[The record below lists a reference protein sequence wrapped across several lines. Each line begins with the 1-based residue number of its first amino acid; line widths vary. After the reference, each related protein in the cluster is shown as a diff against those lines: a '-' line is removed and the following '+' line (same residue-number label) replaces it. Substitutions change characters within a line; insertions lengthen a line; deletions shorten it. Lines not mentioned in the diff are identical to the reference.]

1 MSSRKIAAAVRI
13 MAIVNGLIWLALG
26 VGWFAGAAWALA
38 LWSWPEVPMTFL
50 FLASIAASIVVVW
63 ATVAWTGEVA
73 ALSGVGL
80 NIAVA
85 GGATGVHLWQL
96 NLPAPAA
103 AAFAGAAFGV
113 LLFAWARRQPIRDG
127 RAMPALVRG
136 AFVLFTLTLIAAGG
150 ALTLSHQV
158 FPWRLHP
165 SGMAVIG
172 AFFLGAAAYFG
183 HAALQ
188 SHWAHA
194 APPLWGFLA
203 YDLVLFPPYLR
214 MLGASGSDAF
224 VDDYYDGGGV
234 NMLSLQIYLSVLGV
248 STLVALYCLLMHP
261 STRLWRRRAG
271 AQAS

>member
-1 MSSRKIAAAVRI
+1 MSDREIAAAVRI
-13 MAIVNGLIWLALG
+13 MATINALCWLALG
-26 VGWFAGAAWALA
+26 AGWYAGAAWALD
-38 LWSWPEVPMTFL
+38 LWPWPEVPMTFL
-50 FLASIAASIVVVW
+50 FLASIAASIAVVW
-63 ATVAWTGEVA
+63 ATVAWTGELA

-85 GGATGVHLWQL
+85 SGATGAHLWQL

-103 AAFAGAAFGV
+103 AALVGAAFGV
-113 LLFAWARRQPIRDG
+113 LLFAWARRQSVRDG

-136 AFVLFTLTLIAAGG
+136 AFVFFTLTLIAAGG

-172 AFFLGAAAYFG
+172 AVFLGAAAYFG

-188 SHWAHA
+188 THWVHA
-194 APPLWGFLA
+194 APPLWGFLV
-203 YDLVLFPPYLR
+203 YDLVLFGPYLR
-214 MLGASGSDAF
+214 MLSGGDAF
-224 VDDYYDGGGV
+224 LDEYYDGGGV
-234 NMLSLQIYLSVLGV
+234 NMLSLQIYLGVLAA
-248 STLVALYCLLMHP
+248 STAVALYCLLMHP

-271 AQAS
+271 AQVS